1 MKWHKSIKVTQHL
14 LFPFSRIHLESRG
27 TPQHGSLVLRSTKV
41 QESGRGF
48 TQLRWPWRTLPTGR
62 RGVQGSSTGSSCCCC
77 EHFWVSLYVTSFIND
92 VTRLLWPSWEIL
104 RWEMNDSF
112 WMQRKHFCRHTPPS
126 NHPTNFWLFD
136 VQHVQHFLEGITLL
150 YLEDWEYLSCSF
162 PSPISVC
169 FEDAQV

>member
-1 MKWHKSIKVTQHL
+1 MEVKWHKSIKVTHHL

-104 RWEMNDSF
+104 RLEMNDSF
-112 WMQRKHFCRHTPPS
+112 WFKENIFAGKLHPLITQRIFGCLMYSMYNT
-126 NHPTNFWLFD
+126 FWR
-136 VQHVQHFLEGITLL
+136 V
-150 YLEDWEYLSCSF
+150 
-162 PSPISVC
+162 
-169 FEDAQV
+169 